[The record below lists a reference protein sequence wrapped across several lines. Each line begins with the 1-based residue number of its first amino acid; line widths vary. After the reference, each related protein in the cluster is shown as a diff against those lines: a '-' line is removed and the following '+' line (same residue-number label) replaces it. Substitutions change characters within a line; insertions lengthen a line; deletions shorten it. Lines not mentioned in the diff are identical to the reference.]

1 MRHAGV
7 RIGVGTRFTYDGE
20 IVEVVEI
27 HPVAGVLEVIA
38 RELRSQS
45 VRRFALDELMF
56 SDRSRL
62 LSEDLV
68 VEVLEAGGDIAS
80 VKWSAVPESARSQVR
95 ERAAHVREALTGYRS
110 GCALTALPGEP
121 RRRYRVELSKQERM
135 AAKAKELG
143 IGMRTVERWV
153 SRYEAEGEVGL
164 LSAKATQPALGSKA
178 FELFEH
184 AALDVMR
191 EHTDMSRPTGA
202 T

>member
-68 VEVLEAGGDIAS
+68 VEVLEG
-80 VKWSAVPESARSQVR
+80 
-95 ERAAHVREALTGYRS
+95 
-110 GCALTALPGEP
+110 
-121 RRRYRVELSKQERM
+121 RR
-135 AAKAKELG
+135 
-143 IGMRTVERWV
+143 
-153 SRYEAEGEVGL
+153 
-164 LSAKATQPALGSKA
+164 
-178 FELFEH
+178 
-184 AALDVMR
+184 
-191 EHTDMSRPTGA
+191 
-202 T
+202 